1 MMQKRILRYSD
12 ELRSSLLAGVQK
24 LSDAVKITMGPRGQN
39 VLIEVDER
47 PPILTKDGVTVAEA
61 INLVDRFENL
71 GAQVV
76 KEAARQTA
84 EVAGDG
90 TTTSTVLAQAIFE
103 QGSKYLST
111 GGNIRDL
118 RESLLEAKDTAIT
131 ALRETAIDIRNEK
144 DLKNVATISANGEEF
159 LGEIISEAVGKV
171 GSHGYVTVENSKG
184 YNTELVLVDGYQIDR
199 GYISPYFVTNQ
210 SKQTVEFKNPLI
222 LLTNQTI
229 TSLKSIMT
237 ILEESVRESK
247 PLVIMANDV
256 AGEALQGLILNKSK
270 GNLQCCVLRPPEF
283 GVAREQALEDL
294 AAVLGATL
302 IHDNPDEWPTMPIFK
317 MTGSCKTF
325 KAYKD
330 KSVFVDCHS
339 DADIVKQRI
348 SAIELRAEEPNVSA
362 DERSVLDRRRKRMT
376 SGVAVI
382 YVGGSTESEVNE
394 RRDRVD
400 DAVNATRVALEDGII
415 PGGGAALLRV
425 SEKLNDRPE
434 PGFQIL
440 SHALKMPV
448 YQISR
453 NAGDVP
459 EVILEKLKNVKDT
472 TGYDASTGKIT
483 NVMKEGIIDPVKV
496 SVSALENA
504 TSAALNLLSV
514 GCAAVINEREVN
526 DEK

>member
-1 MMQKRILRYSD
+1 MQKRILRYSD
-12 ELRSSLLAGVQK
+12 ELRSSLLEGVSK
-24 LSDAVKITMGPRGQN
+24 LSGAVKITMGPRGQN
-39 VLIEVDER
+39 VLIEVDNL

-84 EVAGDG
+84 ETAGDG

-118 RESLLEAKDTAIT
+118 RESLLEAKSTAID
-131 ALRETAIDIRNEK
+131 LLHDMAIDIRNER
-144 DLKNVATISANGEEF
+144 DLKNVATISANGEES
-159 LGEIISEAVGKV
+159 LGTLISEAVSKV

-184 YNTELVLVDGYQIDR
+184 YNTELTLVDGYQIDR
-199 GYISPYFVTNQ
+199 GYVSPYFVTNQ

-229 TSLKSIMT
+229 TSLKSIIS
-237 ILEESVRESK
+237 ILEETVKENR
-247 PLVIMANDV
+247 PLVIIANDV

-270 GNLQCCVLRPPEF
+270 GNLRCCVLRPPEF

-294 AAVLGATL
+294 AAVLGAEL
-302 IHDNPDEWPTMPIFK
+302 IHDNPDEWPNMSIFSVL
-317 MTGSCKTF
+317 GSCKNF
-325 KAYKD
+325 KAYKE
-330 KSVFVDCHS
+330 KSVFVDCDS
-339 DADIVKQRI
+339 NNEAVNQRI
-348 SAIELRAEEPNVSA
+348 ASIAHRAEEPNVSM

-376 SGVAVI
+376 SGVAII

-415 PGGGAALLRV
+415 PGGGMAMFRV
-425 SEKLNDRPE
+425 SEVLSKKLE
-434 PGFQIL
+434 IGSQIL
-440 SHALKMPV
+440 SYALKMPV
-448 YQISR
+448 YQISK

-459 EVILEKLKNVKDT
+459 EVILEKLKGTKET
-472 TGYDASTGKIT
+472 SGYNANNGKIM

-496 SVSALENA
+496 AVSALENA

-514 GCAAVINEREVN
+514 GCAAVIKEQEDSNE
-526 DEK
+526 

>member
-1 MMQKRILRYSD
+1 MQKRILKYSE
-12 ELRSSLLAGVQK
+12 ELRSSLLDGVSK
-24 LSDAVKITMGPRGQN
+24 LSSAVKITMGPRGQN
-39 VLIEVDER
+39 VLIELDGA

-84 EVAGDG
+84 EIAGDG

-118 RESLLEAKDTAIT
+118 RESLLEAKDIAIEE
-131 ALRETAIDIRNEK
+131 LRQIAIDIRNEK
-144 DLKNVATISANGEEF
+144 DLKNVATISANGEEA
-159 LGEIISEAVGKV
+159 LGNIISEAVSKV

-199 GYISPYFVTNQ
+199 GYVSPYFVTNQ

-229 TSLKSIMT
+229 TSLKSIMA
-237 ILEESVRESK
+237 ILEESIREDR
-247 PLVIMANDV
+247 PLVMIANDV
-256 AGEALQGLILNKSK
+256 TGEALQGLILNKSK
-270 GNLQCCVLRPPEF
+270 GNLKCCVLKPPEF
-283 GVAREQALEDL
+283 GIAREQALEDL

-302 IHDNPDEWPTMPIFK
+302 IHDNPDEWPSMPIFN
-317 MTGSCKTF
+317 MLGGCKNF
-325 KAYKD
+325 KAYKE
-330 KSVFVDCHS
+330 KSVFVDCNS
-339 DADIVKQRI
+339 NQDMVDQRI
-348 SAIELRAEEPNVSA
+348 ASINLRAEEPNVSN
-362 DERSVLDRRRKRMT
+362 DEKSVLDRRRKRMT
-376 SGVAVI
+376 SGVAII

-394 RRDRVD
+394 RRDRAD
-400 DAVNATRVALEDGII
+400 DAVNATRVALEEGII
-415 PGGGAALLRV
+415 PGGGTALFRV
-425 SEKLNDRPE
+425 SEGLAKKPE
-434 PGFQIL
+434 IGFQIL
-440 SHALKMPV
+440 SHTLKMPV

-459 EVILEKLKNVKDT
+459 EVILEKLKGSKGSS
-472 TGYDASTGKIT
+472 GYNAVTGKIT

-496 SVSALENA
+496 AISALENA

-514 GCAAVINEREVN
+514 GCAAVVNEQ
-526 DEK
+526 EK